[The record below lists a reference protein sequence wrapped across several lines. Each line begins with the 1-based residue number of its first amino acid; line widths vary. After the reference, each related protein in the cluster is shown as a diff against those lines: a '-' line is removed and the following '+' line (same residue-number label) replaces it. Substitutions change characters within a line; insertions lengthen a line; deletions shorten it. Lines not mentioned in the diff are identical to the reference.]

1 MLLFCINPHFHGKI
15 AILRN
20 VFAKIPLVYY
30 KYVVLYQKS
39 YYVYVV
45 VIADMYYMYVVL
57 TSDLSKEGENMT
69 GKQKKLAREQLD
81 ETMKSFESLKTM
93 SAPRK
98 GWIRAIRDTLGMTG
112 VQLSKRLKVNQQR
125 VARIEQDEVLG
136 KVTLNTMQN
145 AAEAMDCVFV
155 YGVVA
160 RDSLEQIVRRQ
171 VGLVAKKRMARSNQ
185 MMRLE
190 KQELSEADKAKA
202 MQTIIDEIVE
212 TTPKSLWDEK

>member
-1 MLLFCINPHFHGKI
+1 M
-15 AILRN
+15 R
-20 VFAKIPLVYY
+20 
-30 KYVVLYQKS
+30 
-39 YYVYVV
+39 
-45 VIADMYYMYVVL
+45 
-57 TSDLSKEGENMT
+57 
-69 GKQKKLAREQLD
+69 GKQKKLAIEQLD
-81 ETMKSFESLKTM
+81 ETMKSFESLKAM

-112 VQLSKRLKVNQQR
+112 GQLAKRLKVNQQR

-145 AAEAMDCVFV
+145 VAEAMDCVFV

-160 RDSLEQIVRRQ
+160 RDSLEQIVREQ
-171 VGLVAKKRMARSNQ
+171 AELAAKKRMARSNQ

-190 KQELSEADKAKA
+190 KQELSEVDKAKA

-212 TTPKSLWDEK
+212 TMPKSLWDEK

>member
-1 MLLFCINPHFHGKI
+1 M
-15 AILRN
+15 R
-20 VFAKIPLVYY
+20 
-30 KYVVLYQKS
+30 
-39 YYVYVV
+39 
-45 VIADMYYMYVVL
+45 
-57 TSDLSKEGENMT
+57 
-69 GKQKKLAREQLD
+69 GKQKKLAREQLN
-81 ETMKSFESLKTM
+81 ETMKNLESLKAM

-112 VQLSKRLKVNQQR
+112 EQLAKRLGVNQQR

-160 RDSLEQIVRRQ
+160 RDDIEQIVKKQ
-171 VGLVAKKRMARSNQ
+171 AEVVAQKRMARSNQ

-190 KQELSEADKAKA
+190 KQELSEIEKSKA
-202 MQTIIDEIVE
+202 MQDLVDEIVE
-212 TTPKSLWDEK
+212 AMPKSLWDEK

>member
-1 MLLFCINPHFHGKI
+1 
-15 AILRN
+15 
-20 VFAKIPLVYY
+20 
-30 KYVVLYQKS
+30 
-39 YYVYVV
+39 
-45 VIADMYYMYVVL
+45 
-57 TSDLSKEGENMT
+57 MT

-81 ETMKSFESLKTM
+81 ETMKSFKSLKAM

-112 VQLSKRLKVNQQR
+112 VQLAKRLKVNQQR

-160 RDSLEQIVRRQ
+160 RDSLEQIVREQ
-171 VGLVAKKRMARSNQ
+171 AELVAKKRMARSNQ

-190 KQELSEADKAKA
+190 KQELSEAEKAKA
-202 MQTIIDEIVE
+202 LQTIIDEIVE
-212 TTPKSLWDEK
+212 TMPKSLWDEK